1 MRIAIY
7 SRVSTDKQDC
17 DVQLTDLHNFI
28 EAKSY
33 TLVHEYVD
41 RGISGAKSSR
51 PQLDKLM
58 QHASEGKFDAVLV
71 WKLDRFGRSVQHL
84 VEAISKLESYN
95 VAFISLKDNVDLST
109 PQGRLTFHIISAMAE
124 FERSL
129 IVERTKAGLRNAV
142 AKGKV
147 LGRPTGSSIDGEHVR
162 PLRESGQTW
171 EQVSDALGCSVSTCK
186 RAYSDVGEKKQL

>member
-7 SRVSTDKQDC
+7 SRVSTDKQDTH
-17 DVQLTDLHNFI
+17 VQLLDLHKFI

-33 TLVHEYVD
+33 TLVQEYID

-51 PQLDKLM
+51 PQLDRLM
-58 QHASEGKFDAVLV
+58 RDASEGKFDAVLV

-84 VEAISKLESYN
+84 VNAIQELERHN
-95 VAFISLKDNVDLST
+95 VAFISLNDNVDLST

-129 IVERTKAGLRNAV
+129 IIERTKAGLRNAV
-142 AKGKV
+142 SKGKT
-147 LGRPTGSSIDGEHVR
+147 LGRPTGSSIDGERVR

-171 EQVSDALGCSVSTCK
+171 EAVSDALGCSVSTCK
-186 RAYSDVGEKKQL
+186 RAYSEVVEKEQL